1 MVGKETV
8 CGRRRRGLRGAR
20 WQGERLEKRWFVG
33 GGGEGFADLGAV
45 HVALRRER
53 GEVWRVVVEAG
64 CAQGA
69 APAHLSAERA
79 KLHFLSGSADL
90 QFLSQMTHLLLQ
102 GGHSLPFSLLLL
114 KFLLGCCKF
123 PVMLCPSLQPGPQLL
138 PLHLEPLHL
147 LLQGP
152 LLHLQHLRPLV
163 CILEAPLVDFKHL
176 LLPLKNL
183 HHLGIHAGSLLDGCL
198 TASNIYFPLALFHL
212 FLLLLQTSPQRGQS
226 ILTCLNFSASLNQIS
241 LCPCRFLLCRGK
253 TSSQLILLGNLCPDL
268 RHSEVLAPHSGGN
281 HGLAVLQPAQQ
292 ARFLLQQSLPGALLG
307 GEHGRQAVLCP

>member
-8 CGRRRRGLRGAR
+8 CGRRRRGLQGAR
-20 WQGERLEKRWFVG
+20 WQGERLEKRRFVG

-45 HVALRRER
+45 HVALRGER

-79 KLHFLSGSADL
+79 EL
-90 QFLSQMTHLLLQ
+90 QFLSSSAHLQLLSQMTYLLLQ
-102 GGHSLPFSLLLL
+102 RGHSLPFSLLLL

-123 PVMLCPSLQPGPQLL
+123 PVMLCPGLQPGPQLL
-138 PLHLEPLHL
+138 PLEPLHL

-163 CILEAPLVDFKHL
+163 RILEAPLVDFKHL

-183 HHLGIHAGSLLDGCL
+183 HHLGIHAGSLLGGCL

-212 FLLLLQTSPQRGQS
+212 FLFVLQTSPQRGQS

-241 LCPCRFLLCRGK
+241 L
-253 TSSQLILLGNLCPDL
+253 S
-268 RHSEVLAPHSGGN
+268 
-281 HGLAVLQPAQQ
+281 
-292 ARFLLQQSLPGALLG
+292 
-307 GEHGRQAVLCP
+307 